1 MTIGRN
7 RYRCTPGHRARTLT
21 AAAWLAV
28 AVGIAALAGLAA
40 TAAVAPDAAADA
52 KVAETLFKSGKQA
65 YSKGDYAGAI
75 TYFQKAIE
83 EDTTLLEASWWC
95 AAAQEK
101 LGDKGAAL
109 TTYREFLALVSGKP
123 AATKEELRLKALAE
137 KSVESL
143 AAGEKESKKLEDAF
157 VGNLMQFAKDNFV
170 RDPGVALKALAQ
182 ILAVRPDHSEALKLR
197 EKLGGGAADGPSG
210 ASSGGASEKGAAGPA
225 TGPFREVKSWKDF
238 LEEQT
243 IKSNVITYDG
253 KVMTVE
259 TKGGSLIRND
269 SPLDFGTSY
278 AYEMEFRVMT
288 TFERGWLTGLAF
300 AYDKEATFWSA
311 HVMAGRVELAYM
323 RSPSA
328 HDIVGEFDMPP
339 LEMESWHRFGII
351 VNGPAVEL
359 WLDGKKVISGR
370 HPDGKDLAG
379 EIGIFHQRC
388 RTERR
393 VFRAGK
399 VD

>member
-1 MTIGRN
+1 M
-7 RYRCTPGHRARTLT
+7 
-21 AAAWLAV
+21 
-28 AVGIAALAGLAA
+28 GIAALAGLAV

-75 TYFQKAIE
+75 TFMQKALE
-83 EDTTLLEASWWC
+83 EDTTMIEAWWWC

-109 TTYREFLALVSGKP
+109 TNYREFLVSVAVKP
-123 AATKEELRLKALAE
+123 APTKEELRLKGLAE

-143 AAGEKESKKLEDAF
+143 AAGEKEFKKLEDGF
-157 VGNLMQFAKDNFV
+157 VGDLMQFAKDNFV
-170 RDPGVALKALAQ
+170 RDPGVALKALAHV
-182 ILAVRPDHSEALKLR
+182 LAVRPDHSEALKLR
-197 EKLGGGAADGPSG
+197 EKLGGGAADGSSDANSG
-210 ASSGGASEKGAAGPA
+210 TAADKGSAGTAS
-225 TGPFREVKSWKDF
+225 GPFRDVKSWTNF
-238 LEEQT
+238 IEAQT
-243 IKSNVITYDG
+243 IKSSVITYDG
-253 KVMTVE
+253 RVMIVE

-278 AYEMEFRVMT
+278 AYEMDFRVMT

-300 AYDKEATFWSA
+300 AYDQDAKFWSA

-351 VNGPAVEL
+351 VNGPAVDL
-359 WLDGKKVISGR
+359 WLDGKKIISAR

-393 VFRAGK
+393 VYRAGK